1 MNEERKL
8 LIANWKMNKLL
19 EETESFIRNFTPT
32 ILCKTEIV
40 ICPPFHLINKLTP
53 STLISVGAQDC
64 CALSDSYGA
73 YTGEISAAML
83 KDLNCKYV
91 IIGHSERRKYFL
103 ENDELISS
111 KFANAVKH
119 NLTPIVCIGE
129 SLEQRTNGT
138 YLEILENSLFQ
149 SLAKATKSDNFIVA
163 YEPIWSIGTGKTP
176 DLNQIVEIHQFLSE
190 KLLTRFAKKIKILYG
205 GSVSL
210 NNSNEILSLNEVSGL
225 LIGGASLDPKI
236 FELIVNRAEG

>member
-1 MNEERKL
+1 M
-8 LIANWKMNKLL
+8 
-19 EETESFIRNFTPT
+19 
-32 ILCKTEIV
+32 
-40 ICPPFHLINKLTP
+40 
-53 STLISVGAQDC
+53 
-64 CALSDSYGA
+64 
-73 YTGEISAAML
+73 
-83 KDLNCKYV
+83 
-91 IIGHSERRKYFL
+91 
-103 ENDELISS
+103 
-111 KFANAVKH
+111 
-119 NLTPIVCIGE
+119 TPIVCIGE